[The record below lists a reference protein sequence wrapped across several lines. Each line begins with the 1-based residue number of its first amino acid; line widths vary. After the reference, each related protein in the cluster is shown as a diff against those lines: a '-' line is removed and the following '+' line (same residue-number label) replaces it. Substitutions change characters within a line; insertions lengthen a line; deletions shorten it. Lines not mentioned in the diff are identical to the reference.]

1 LGPLGVFISGR
12 HFSADFGGRMENKTI
27 PRYGKTLYIAT
38 AAMIAALYV
47 ILTFLLFKF
56 ASGTIQF
63 RLSECL
69 TVLPILTPAA
79 IPGLTIG
86 CLLFNLFNPESLG
99 PVDIV
104 FGSLAT
110 LMAAVSTRWL
120 SEKLKRIKGPGKD
133 LIALLPPVIIN
144 SMIVGTYLTF
154 LLTGTFQVTIV
165 LMNIAYIALSEAVVV
180 YMIGFPILLLL
191 RKAGIDKPRKG

>member
-1 LGPLGVFISGR
+1 
-12 HFSADFGGRMENKTI
+12 MENLPK

-38 AAMIAALYV
+38 AAMIAALYFFM
-47 ILTFLLFKF
+47 TFLLFKF
-56 ASGTIQF
+56 ASGIIQF

-69 TVLPILTPAA
+69 VVLPILTPAA

-99 PVDIV
+99 PIDIV

-110 LMAAVSTRWL
+110 LLAAVSTRWI
-120 SEKLKRIKGPGKD
+120 SVKLKRIKGPGKD
-133 LIALLPPVIIN
+133 LIALLPPVLFN

-154 LLTGTFQVTIV
+154 LLTGSFQVTIV
-165 LMNIAYIALSEAVVV
+165 LINIVYIAASEAIVV
-180 YMIGFPILLLL
+180 YIIGFPLLVLL
-191 RKAGIDKPRKG
+191 RKAGIEKLLKGQ